1 VKPFIEASTGHAA
14 KKQEHKPY
22 MTTCAGQ
29 TYRQNSQSN
38 NRTKRLPV
46 SIEMLPAVQT
56 VWSFCWIQ
64 MPVLFLHNSHLI
76 TSSDRKCLFMSINRT
91 ETDRGIQWCLFSL
104 TKLTRHT
111 NTDRTWHHHHLVP
124 QFG

>member
-38 NRTKRLPV
+38 NRTKKAAGLDRDATGRADGLEFLLD
-46 SIEMLPAVQT
+46 SDAR
-56 VWSFCWIQ
+56 F
-64 MPVLFLHNSHLI
+64 VL
-76 TSSDRKCLFMSINRT
+76 T
-91 ETDRGIQWCLFSL
+91 
-104 TKLTRHT
+104 
-111 NTDRTWHHHHLVP
+111 
-124 QFG
+124 